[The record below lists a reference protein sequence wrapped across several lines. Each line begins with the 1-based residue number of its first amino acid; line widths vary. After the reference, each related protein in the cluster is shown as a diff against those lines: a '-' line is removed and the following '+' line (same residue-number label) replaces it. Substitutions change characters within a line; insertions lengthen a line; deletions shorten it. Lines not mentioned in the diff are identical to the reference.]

1 MADSEPMSFPC
12 KNCGRMFVAKP
23 PYEGY
28 DKALAKPCPVKDH
41 DSPQL
46 YVCENCKQRN
56 VLYWCRGR

>member
-1 MADSEPMSFPC
+1 MSFPC